1 MVLAHSAKSFSE
13 FSEEESETS
22 PLEKERFD
30 GRPTC
35 VEIDLERLAK
45 NFRAIRDGTGPSSKI
60 LAVVKANAYGH
71 GAIPVA
77 KTLCGEGA
85 HSLGVA
91 TVEEGIELRCAGIE
105 LPILVLG
112 GFHSLQ
118 IPLLVESDLTPVLFD
133 LQTTEDLYQFARKAG
148 KKIAVH
154 VKVDT
159 GMGRLG
165 ILPDQAESFF
175 QTLKKMGHFLTFEG
189 LLSHFASADGKEIT
203 YTQSQIEVFQKTL
216 QQAQQMGL
224 DPIPHIA
231 NSAAILKKLPC
242 LDSMV
247 RPGILLYG
255 YAPSSHLEGVLPV
268 EPILSWK
275 TRVLS
280 IREVPVGFS
289 VSYGES
295 FVTRRRTR
303 LAVLPVGYADG
314 YPRLL
319 SNRGEVLV
327 RGRRAPVVGRVCMD
341 LTMVDLTEI
350 PESQT
355 GDEVILIGK
364 QGQERLTADDM
375 ARWSDTISYEVL
387 CGIGRRVP
395 RRYRG
400 ALRNHPYDI

>member
-1 MVLAHSAKSFSE
+1 MVLAHSSQSFKG
-13 FSEEESETS
+13 EESTTS
-22 PLEKERFD
+22 QRVQERFD

-35 VEIDLERLAK
+35 VEIDLRRLAK
-45 NFRAIRDGTGPSSKI
+45 NFRAIQNWIGPSSKI
-60 LAVVKANAYGH
+60 LAIVKANAYGH

-77 KTLCGEGA
+77 KTLCEEGA

-105 LPILVLG
+105 VPILVLAG
-112 GFHSLQ
+112 LTSLQ
-118 IPLLVESDLTPVLFD
+118 IPPLVEFGLTPVLSDF
-133 LQTTEDLYQFARKAG
+133 QITEDLYQFARKAG

-165 ILPDQAESFF
+165 ILPNQAESFF
-175 QTLKKMGHFLTFEG
+175 QTLKKMGPFLIFEG

-203 YTQSQIEVFQKTL
+203 STQSQMEVFQKIL
-216 QQAQQMGL
+216 QQVRKMGWS
-224 DPIPHIA
+224 PIPHIA

-242 LDSMV
+242 LDPLV

-255 YAPSSHLEGVLPV
+255 YAPSSHLEGILPV
-268 EPILSWK
+268 ETILSWK
-275 TRVLS
+275 TQVLS
-280 IREVPVGFS
+280 IREVPEGFS
-289 VSYGES
+289 VSYGGS

-319 SNRGEVLV
+319 SNCGEVLV
-327 RGRRAPVVGRVCMD
+327 RGERAPVVGRVCMD
-341 LTMVDLTEI
+341 LTMVDLTNI
-350 PESQT
+350 PESRT
-355 GDEVILIGK
+355 GDEVVLIGE
-364 QGQERLTADDM
+364 QGEERLTADEV
-375 ARWSDTISYEVL
+375 ARWSDTISYEIL

-395 RRYRG
+395 RYYKK
-400 ALRNHPYDI
+400 L

>member
-1 MVLAHSAKSFSE
+1 MVLAHSSQSFKE
-13 FSEEESETS
+13 QESTTS
-22 PLEKERFD
+22 HGVQERFN

-35 VEIDLERLAK
+35 VEIDLQRLAK
-45 NFRAIRDGTGPSSKI
+45 NFRAIRDWIGPSTSLRTGPSSKI

-77 KTLCGEGA
+77 KTLCEEGA
-85 HSLGVA
+85 HFLGVA
-91 TVEEGIELRCAGIE
+91 TVEEGVELRCAGIE
-105 LPILVLG
+105 VPILVLA
-112 GFHSLQ
+112 GFTSLQ
-118 IPLLVESDLTPVLFD
+118 IPKLVEFGLTPVLFD
-133 LQTTEDLYQFARKAG
+133 FQTTEDLYQFARKTG
-148 KKIAVH
+148 KKMAVH

-175 QTLKKMGHFLTFEG
+175 KTLKKMDPFLTFEG
-189 LLSHFASADGKEIT
+189 LLSHFASADGIDIAH
-203 YTQSQIEVFQKTL
+203 TQSQMEVFQKIL
-216 QQAQQMGL
+216 QQVQKMGL

-231 NSAAILKKLPC
+231 NSAAILKKLPF
-242 LDSMV
+242 LDLLV

-255 YAPSSHLEGVLPV
+255 YAPSSHLEGILSV

-275 TRVLS
+275 TQVLS

-341 LTMVDLTEI
+341 LTMVDLTDI
-350 PESQT
+350 PESRT
-355 GDEVILIGK
+355 GDEVMLIGE
-364 QGQERLTADDM
+364 QGQERLTADEM
-375 ARWSDTISYEVL
+375 ARWSDTISYEIL
-387 CGIGRRVP
+387 CGISRRVP
-395 RRYRG
+395 RRYKESS
-400 ALRNHPYDI
+400 L